1 MDFDRAAGDGEGPFW
16 TFSGNDTVQ
25 GAELADKLN
34 AMMLQYDL
42 ALDCLFTFVG
52 AVLVFWMQ
60 GGFAML
66 EVGSVRAKNAQNILL
81 KNLFDICV
89 GAALWFAVGDAFA
102 FGGTIGNLIGGSGFF
117 GSGLAG
123 TQGSYMNW
131 FFGWTFAATA
141 ATIVSGALAERTKF
155 EGYAFFSMAMTGF
168 IYPVA
173 VHWGW
178 GDGFLG
184 AWGFADFAGSGI
196 VHALAGVA
204 ALTGAAIVGPRK
216 NRFEP
221 GFEDKFNAHN
231 VPLVTLGTVILWMG
245 WYGFNCG
252 TQVAMKSATDAT
264 VVSRIAMVTTIAAAF
279 GGLAAFLTRMV
290 FGGVY
295 DVSAMCNGILAG
307 LVGITAVCDACG
319 PWWSA
324 FCGAG
329 GGLVLIGA
337 SGLVQRLGIDDPL
350 DAFAVH
356 GAAGIWGTICV
367 GLVHTDNG
375 LFTGGGAGQL
385 GVQLIGIL
393 VLVAWSAV
401 LSGSVFLLLRTV
413 GHLRVSEEVEEAG
426 LDIAE
431 HGMPAYGLALG
442 KSTVW
447 RGSTLASDGPASKSD
462 KATEVVGEA

>member
-1 MDFDRAAGDGEGPFW
+1 MG
-16 TFSGNDTVQ
+16 
-25 GAELADKLN
+25 
-34 AMMLQYDL
+34 
-42 ALDCLFTFVG
+42 
-52 AVLVFWMQ
+52 
-60 GGFAML
+60 
-66 EVGSVRAKNAQNILL
+66 
-81 KNLFDICV
+81 
-89 GAALWFAVGDAFA
+89 
-102 FGGTIGNLIGGSGFF
+102 
-117 GSGLAG
+117 
-123 TQGSYMNW
+123 
-131 FFGWTFAATA
+131 
-141 ATIVSGALAERTKF
+141 
-155 EGYAFFSMAMTGF
+155 

-252 TQVAMKSATDAT
+252 TQAAMKSATDAT

-279 GGLAAFLTRMV
+279 GGLAAFLTRMI

-319 PWWSA
+319 SWWSA

-337 SGLVQRLGIDDPL
+337 SGLV
-350 DAFAVH
+350 
-356 GAAGIWGTICV
+356 
-367 GLVHTDNG
+367 HTEKG

-393 VLVAWSAV
+393 VLVAWSAI
-401 LSGSVFLLLRTV
+401 LSGSIFLLLRAV
-413 GHLRVSEEVEEAG
+413 GQLRVSEEVEEAG

-447 RGSTLASDGPASKSD
+447 RGSMLASDGPASKSD
-462 KATEVVGEA
+462 KATELVGSA